1 MLIQARRYI
10 MRWKI
15 RYYFFSLFV
24 VLSLLIV
31 GFMAGPGSNVYA
43 INYGELDGDEH
54 PYVGIV
60 AVYNDSGKF
69 VTRGTG
75 TLISPTLVLTAGHV
89 TALAEYGY
97 LNHYVRV
104 SFESDL
110 SQFVEAPDYDDPAW
124 VALSHNGTAYTHP
137 MYYPDWRYFPNTYDI
152 GVIVL
157 DEPVYMDNYGELPEI
172 GTLDALSTKRGLQD
186 RIFTTVGYG
195 FQSVRPFLQV
205 DVVRYKATSMLV
217 NLRSALTDGYNL
229 HTSNNPGK
237 GQGTGGSCFG
247 DSGGPV
253 FFDDTSVIAAIVSF
267 GLNDNCKGADFGY
280 RMDIPDSQYFVLSFL
295 D

>member
-1 MLIQARRYI
+1 
-10 MRWKI
+10 MRWRI
-15 RYYFFSLFV
+15 RYYFVSILV
-24 VLSLLIV
+24 VASLLVV
-31 GFMAGPGSNVYA
+31 GFIGGPSSNVYA
-43 INYGELDGDEH
+43 INYGEPDGEEH

-60 AVYNDSGKF
+60 AVYDDSGKF

-75 TLISPTLVLTAGHV
+75 TLISPTVVLTAGHV
-89 TALAEYGY
+89 TSIAQYGY
-97 LNHYVRV
+97 VYGYVRV

-110 SQFVEAPDYDDPAW
+110 SQFPEPPDYDDPDW
-124 VALSHNGTAYTHP
+124 MALSHAGTAYTHP
-137 MYYPDWRYFPNTYDI
+137 DYDPNWSDFPNTYDI

-157 DEPVYMDNYGELPEI
+157 DDPVYMDNYGELPEI
-172 GTLDALSTKRGLQD
+172 GTLDMLATKRGRQEQ
-186 RIFTTVGYG
+186 IFITVGYG
-195 FQSVRPFLQV
+195 FQSVRPFFQV
-205 DVVRYKATSMLV
+205 EVVRYKATSMLV

-253 FFDDTSVIAAIVSF
+253 FFSDTRVIAAVVSF

-280 RMDIPDSQYFVLSFL
+280 RTDISNSQDFILSFL